1 MYYTQTRE
9 RMPPL
14 GPPVLLASGRVGRQI
29 AQNRSDKPV
38 YLDSEHKLV
47 CLHGERAP
55 TLTAWLAAERT
66 DRSYIR
72 PSGCDCT
79 NIDGLMSEYAYDP
92 TDDPNLPSSLY
103 ELLGALGAEQKTV
116 MSRPQR
122 KAFASAESEV
132 WVQPIGTIVCA
143 HGNTRKMVERMI
155 NADASTRFRCKS
167 IQHCRCKLYIP
178 RRNGSVFASTPKRVL
193 HAKHGVARGPE
204 ISALSGGA
212 AAEVGDE
219 IAA

>member
-1 MYYTQTRE
+1 
-9 RMPPL
+9 MPPL

-55 TLTAWLAAERT
+55 SLMAWLAAERA
-66 DRSYIR
+66 DPSYTR
-72 PSGCDCT
+72 PSSGCDCT

-132 WVQPIGTIVCA
+132 WVQPTGTIVCA
-143 HGNTRKMVERMI
+143 HGNSDLRKGCAKNPTTTTAPPPVDAHLHSCTY
-155 NADASTRFRCKS
+155 NASHPGAYRLQLYRSTQWS
-167 IQHCRCKLYIP
+167 L
-178 RRNGSVFASTPKRVL
+178 TT
-193 HAKHGVARGPE
+193 
-204 ISALSGGA
+204 
-212 AAEVGDE
+212 
-219 IAA
+219 